1 MNECKLGL
9 APLVTWAQ
17 VWAGPLDGVTWA
29 QVRATPPPPG
39 VRPVSTFPLPRAEG
53 VMEAVS
59 GWSPGTVAAWLRG
72 LDESVQGYPF
82 EQWTLTGQTL
92 LQLTYRDLETLG
104 VHRVGH
110 QELIL
115 EGVEHLYALSSGL
128 ETENLQ
134 SLTTHLRV
142 VTHTLHGLVQNPS
155 EGSVG
160 TLPPAI
166 LSCVVELVRA
176 AWDLFSWLNRY
187 LFCQLNDYS
196 ACQEIVGLCA
206 QLEQTLHED
215 SPEAEK
221 ETHILTICSH
231 VAAICDTIL
240 GWSPEELLRQRA
252 QLQPVALTPSRPL
265 ACLGLQGQGLCGTG
279 IEIHST
285 SSGRHFVSG
294 ISPEFLAGDH
304 CPQLLPGDEIIQVNG
319 QVVVGW
325 TQSNLVRK
333 LLEDPAHAHLLLKN
347 VPVPDPESPA
357 CCPLPGPSSRSPSSG
372 PEPLAHSPLPSSL
385 LSAHSP
391 SPEPPARSL
400 SPSSEPPTRPPSPG
414 SEPSARSPSPEPP
427 ARSLSPGSEPPTR
440 SPSPGSEPPAR
451 SPSPEPPARSLSFG
465 SEPPTRSPSPGSEPS
480 ARSPSP
486 EPPARS
492 LSPGSEPPT
501 RSPSPG
507 SEPSAR
513 SPSPEPPARS
523 LSPGSEPPTRSPLPD
538 SELPARSPSLSPR
551 SPAHAPLP
559 EPPARSLSSGPEPPA
574 SSPSHDPELPAC
586 PASPLPGPPSCSPS
600 PELLARPPT
609 PGSRPSTRSP
619 SPDPR
624 PPICSLSPGPD
635 TQAAL
640 GPPAS
645 PTPRIFIF
653 DQCLSPEDPVFFG
666 EDSSLPPELG
676 ALVFD
681 TEVNSPD
688 PETKVGTEPEPPAE
702 TLGSSRRKPKGVA
715 TRLSRRRVSC
725 RDLGR
730 ADCDGWLLR
739 KKDHAGFMAQK
750 WRRCWVV
757 LKGHTLYWYSH
768 PQDEK
773 AEGLINVSNY
783 SLESRQEQ
791 KKKYVFQLT
800 HEVYKPFVF
809 AADTL
814 DDLSMWVS
822 HLVTSISKYQAP
834 NLAVSQNEE
843 DCYSETEAED
853 PDEEIRSRAGSAA
866 SGRAQHLP
874 RDDSPPALRTPRGS
888 PGPGHR
894 RRGSPGHSQTWSIDS
909 SDVAMEA
916 LVQGLRQGG
925 VSLIGQP
932 QPVTHEEYR
941 SSFVRRNRDPHINER
956 IHHVRA
962 LQSTLKA
969 KLCELQ
975 VLDQVLQD
983 PALTGEKFRRW
994 KLQHQELYAEG
1005 PGGWVLAGAGAGGP
1019 SNPSPAAP

>member
-1 MNECKLGL
+1 
-9 APLVTWAQ
+9 
-17 VWAGPLDGVTWA
+17 
-29 QVRATPPPPG
+29 
-39 VRPVSTFPLPRAEG
+39 
-53 VMEAVS
+53 MEAVS
-59 GWSPGTVAAWLRG
+59 GWTPSTVAKWLRG

-82 EQWTLTGQTL
+82 EQWPLTGQTL

-115 EGVEHLYALSSGL
+115 EGVEHLYALSSSL
-128 ETENLQ
+128 ETENLK
-134 SLTTHLRV
+134 SLATHLRE
-142 VTHTLHGLVQNPS
+142 VTHALQGLVQS
-155 EGSVG
+155 SGEGSVG
-160 TLPPAI
+160 MLPPAI
-166 LSCVVELVRA
+166 LSCVVELVQS
-176 AWDLFSWLNRY
+176 AWELFSWLKRY
-187 LFCQLNDYS
+187 LFSQLNDYS

-206 QLEQTLHED
+206 QLEQTLQED

-221 ETHILTICSH
+221 ESRILTI
-231 VAAICDTIL
+231 
-240 GWSPEELLRQRA
+240 
-252 QLQPVALTPSRPL
+252 
-265 ACLGLQGQGLCGTG
+265 GLHGAG

-285 SSGRHFVSG
+285 SGGRHFVSG
-294 ISPEFLAGDH
+294 TGPEFLVGDH
-304 CPQLLPGDEIIQVNG
+304 WSQLLPGDEIIQVNG

-325 TQSNLVRK
+325 TQSNLKWK

-347 VPVPDPESPA
+347 VPVPGPETPA
-357 CCPLPGPSSRSPSSG
+357 CCLSPGPSSRSPSPG
-372 PEPLAHSPLPSSL
+372 PEPLARSPSPGPEPLARSPSPGSV
-385 LSAHSP
+385 LSARSPSPGPGPPALSP
-391 SPEPPARSL
+391 SPEPP
-400 SPSSEPPTRPPSPG
+400 TH
-414 SEPSARSPSPEPP
+414 
-427 ARSLSPGSEPPTR
+427 SLSPGSE
-440 SPSPGSEPPAR
+440 SPAR
-451 SPSPEPPARSLSFG
+451 SPSPKPPLCSH
-465 SEPPTRSPSPGSEPS
+465 SPSCEP
-480 ARSPSP
+480 
-486 EPPARS
+486 
-492 LSPGSEPPT
+492 
-501 RSPSPG
+501 
-507 SEPSAR
+507 
-513 SPSPEPPARS
+513 
-523 LSPGSEPPTRSPLPD
+523 
-538 SELPARSPSLSPR
+538 PARSPSLSPR
-551 SPAHAPLP
+551 SPAL
-559 EPPARSLSSGPEPPA
+559 SLSPGPEPPA
-574 SSPSHDPELPAC
+574 SSPDPELPAL
-586 PASPLPGPPSCSPS
+586 PASPLPWPPSCSPS
-600 PELLARPPT
+600 PELIA
-609 PGSRPSTRSP
+609 RSP
-619 SPDPR
+619 SPDPG
-624 PPICSLSPGPD
+624 PPSCSLSPGPG
-635 TQAAL
+635 TQTAVS
-640 GPPAS
+640 PPAS
-645 PTPRIFIF
+645 PTPRVFIF
-653 DQCLSPEDPVFFG
+653 DQCPSPEDPIFSG
-666 EDSSLPPELG
+666 ADPSPPPEPG
-676 ALVFD
+676 AWLFD
-681 TEVNSPD
+681 TGVYRPD
-688 PETKVGTEPEPPAE
+688 PEAKTPA
-702 TLGSSRRKPKGVA
+702 SSRRKPKGVA

-834 NLAVSQNEE
+834 NRAAPQNEE

-853 PDEEIRSRAGSAA
+853 PDEEIRSSADSPS
-866 SGRAQHLP
+866 SGRARHLP
-874 RDDSPPALRTPRGS
+874 RDDSPPALRTPQGS

-894 RRGSPGHSQTWSIDS
+894 RRGSPGSSRTWSVDS
-909 SDVAMEA
+909 SDGAMAA

-932 QPVTHEEYR
+932 QPVTHEQYR
-941 SSFVRRNRDPHINER
+941 SSFVRRNRDPHVNER
-956 IHHVRA
+956 VHHVRA

-1005 PGGWVLAGAGAGGP
+1005 PGGWVPAGPEAGSP